1 MMSTGLDDS
10 ADFPD
15 LTSVRIATTVKTC
28 SRIFP
33 RVLLIVLVGSHF
45 SSCSFPTRRAA
56 TRDRAFIRYWPP
68 PESEK
73 RLRLAV
79 KDLIDV
85 KGVVTTAGSQYLA
98 KNRAPASRDAECL
111 TNARKRNV
119 EIVGKT
125 NLTEFA
131 FGGSGIN
138 EYFGTPKNHFNG
150 RRRLIPGGSSSGSAV
165 AVANGMADVAFGTDT
180 AGSVRVP
187 AACCGILGLKTTF
200 GLISLK
206 GVFPLSPNNL
216 DTVGPMAR
224 DISHLVEGMDLL
236 EDGFAAKYRRAV
248 ADNPSAEEITIG
260 RLYLDGTDPA
270 IDEAI
275 DHALAMRKFKVIRL
289 GKAFKENWNQA
300 DKYGRIVATAD
311 GWLNGREYLN
321 KKGVTATTK
330 AGILLGELEY
340 KNNYREALQVRA
352 RWRNTLR
359 QVFKRV
365 DFIALPT
372 LQRMPPRLPFF
383 GRSTIFEALVLDL
396 QNTEA
401 VSLAGNPAIA
411 IPIPLDVKHGG
422 LTSLQLVGP
431 RLSEAQLVNA
441 ARLLETN
448 ENASTGQ

>member
-1 MMSTGLDDS
+1 M
-10 ADFPD
+10 
-15 LTSVRIATTVKTC
+15 KTC
-28 SRIFP
+28 SSILP
-33 RVLLIVLVGSHF
+33 RLLIAALVLGHF
-45 SSCSFPTRRAA
+45 NGCSTLTRRAA
-56 TRDRAFIRYWPP
+56 TKDRAFIRYWPP
-68 PESEK
+68 PPESGE

-85 KGVVTTAGSQYLA
+85 KGVVTTAGSEYLA

-138 EYFGTPKNHFNG
+138 EYFGTPRNRFNG
-150 RRRLIPGGSSSGSAV
+150 RRKLIPGGSSSGSAV

-200 GLISLK
+200 GLVSLQ
-206 GVFPLSPNNL
+206 GVFPLSQNNL

-224 DISHLVEGMDLL
+224 DVPHLVEGMDLL

-248 ADNPSAEEITIG
+248 AASPSAAEITIG

-270 IDEAI
+270 IDKAI
-275 DHALAMRKFKVIRL
+275 DQALAAEKFNVIRL
-289 GKAFKENWNQA
+289 GKVFKENWDQA

-311 GWLNGREYLN
+311 AWLNGREYLG
-321 KKGVTATTK
+321 KKGVTPTTK

-340 KNNYREALQVRA
+340 NNNYRQAMLVRA
-352 RWRNTLR
+352 RWRKTLR
-359 QVFKRV
+359 EAFKRV
-365 DFIALPT
+365 DFIAVPT
-372 LQRMPPRLPFF
+372 LQRMPPKLPFF
-383 GRSTIFEALVLDL
+383 GRSAIFEALVLDL
-396 QNTEA
+396 QNTEP
-401 VSLAGNPAIA
+401 VNLAGNPAIA
-411 IPIPLDVKHGG
+411 IPIPLNVKDGS

-431 RLSEAQLVNA
+431 RLSEAELVNA
-441 ARLLETN
+441 ARLIEKSPSSS
-448 ENASTGQ
+448 AAR

>member
-1 MMSTGLDDS
+1 M
-10 ADFPD
+10 
-15 LTSVRIATTVKTC
+15 KTP
-28 SRIFP
+28 SPILLR
-33 RVLLIVLVGSHF
+33 LLIAVLVVGGF
-45 SSCSFPTRRAA
+45 NGCSFPTRRAA
-56 TRDRAFIRYWPP
+56 TKDRAFIRYWPP
-68 PESEK
+68 PESGE

-85 KGVVTTAGSQYLA
+85 KGVVTTAGSQFLA
-98 KNRAPASRDAECL
+98 RNRAPASRDAECL
-111 TNARKRNV
+111 TTARKRNV

-131 FGGSGIN
+131 LGGSGIN
-138 EYFGTPKNHFNG
+138 EYFGTPRNYFNG

-200 GLISLK
+200 GLVSLK

-216 DTVGPMAR
+216 DTVGPMAK
-224 DISHLVEGMDLL
+224 DIPHLVEGMDLL

-248 ADNPSAEEITIG
+248 AAEPSAEDITIG
-260 RLYLDGTDPA
+260 RLYIDGTDPA
-270 IDEAI
+270 IDRAI
-275 DHALAMRKFKVIRL
+275 DEALAARNFKVIRL

-311 GWLNGREYLN
+311 AWLNGREYLDE
-321 KKGVTATTK
+321 KGVTPTTK

-340 KNNYREALQVRA
+340 KNNYREAMLVRA

-359 QVFKRV
+359 QAFKRV

-372 LQRMPPRLPFF
+372 LRRMPPKLPFF
-383 GRSTIFEALVLDL
+383 GRSTVFEALVLDL

-401 VSLAGNPAIA
+401 VNLAGNPAIA
-411 IPIPLDVKHGG
+411 IPIPLDVKEGN

-431 RLSEAQLVNA
+431 RLSEAELVNA
-441 ARLLETN
+441 ARLFETN
-448 ENASTGQ
+448 ENASAGR

>member
-1 MMSTGLDDS
+1 M
-10 ADFPD
+10 
-15 LTSVRIATTVKTC
+15 KTP
-28 SRIFP
+28 SPISLR
-33 RVLLIVLVGSHF
+33 LLIAVLVVGGFH
-45 SSCSFPTRRAA
+45 SCSFPTRRAA
-56 TRDRAFIRYWPP
+56 TKDRAFIRYWPP
-68 PESEK
+68 PESGE

-85 KGVVTTAGSQYLA
+85 KGVVTTAGSQFLA

-111 TNARKRNV
+111 TTARKRNV

-131 FGGSGIN
+131 LGGSGIN
-138 EYFGTPKNHFNG
+138 EYFGTPRNYFNG
-150 RRRLIPGGSSSGSAV
+150 KRRLIPGGSSSGSAV

-200 GLISLK
+200 GLVSLK

-216 DTVGPMAR
+216 DTVGPMAK
-224 DISHLVEGMDLL
+224 DVPHLVEGMDLL
-236 EDGFAAKYRRAV
+236 EEGFAAKYRRAV
-248 ADNPSAEEITIG
+248 AAEPSAEDITIG
-260 RLYLDGTDPA
+260 RLYIDGTDPA
-270 IDEAI
+270 IDRAI
-275 DHALAMRKFKVIRL
+275 DDALAVRNFKVIRL

-311 GWLNGREYLN
+311 AWLNGREYLDE
-321 KKGVTATTK
+321 KGVTPTTK

-340 KNNYREALQVRA
+340 KNNYREAMLVRA

-359 QVFKRV
+359 QAFKRV

-372 LQRMPPRLPFF
+372 LRRMPPKLPFF
-383 GRSTIFEALVLDL
+383 GRSTVFEALVLDL

-401 VSLAGNPAIA
+401 VNLAGNPAIA
-411 IPIPLDVKHGG
+411 IPIPLDVKDGS

-431 RLSEAQLVNA
+431 RLSEAELVNA
-441 ARLLETN
+441 ARLLETK
-448 ENASTGQ
+448 ESASAGR